1 MKILIV
7 VNNPDR
13 WPLEIPNVELMSS
26 RAYLT
31 DPSNSERRGVR
42 VFNLCRS
49 YAYQSLGYYVSLL
62 AEARGHKPQPSV
74 ETIQGMKSQATLRL
88 FSDEISELMAQ
99 AFAQVKSDEYVLSIY
114 FGRPL
119 AKRNERLAL
128 ALFNQYQAPLLRARF
143 RRDEEGTWNLV
154 GLRPIPA
161 NEVPESHRPTLVD
174 AAERY
179 FHGKRFTPRR
189 SRSLRFDLAM
199 LVEPD
204 EAHPPSNEG
213 ALKRFEAAAHRAGLE
228 VERITRDDYAR
239 LSEFDALFIRT
250 TTAVDHYTYRF
261 ATRAAASGLVVIDDP
276 QSIVRAANKVFLA
289 EVLGRHGVP
298 IPRTEIVHRGNVG
311 EIPQRLGL
319 PCVLKKPDS
328 AFSQGVVKVST
339 PEQLADKLEELLE
352 QSELVVAQSFVPTEY
367 DWRVGVFDG
376 QPLYACRY
384 YMAPGHW
391 QIMKHEGDDTD
402 YGKVETLAVEEA
414 PRGVI
419 RAAVKAADLIGDG
432 LYGVDLKQH
441 GREVVVIEVNDNP
454 NIDAGFEDRVLK
466 NELYDVIMEGFLAR
480 IEARKAPHR
489 RRGRRLGGVR

>member
-1 MKILIV
+1 VKILV
-7 VNNPDR
+7 VVDNPDR
-13 WPLEIPNVELMSS
+13 WPLAIPNVELISA

-88 FSDEISELMAQ
+88 FSEEISELMTR
-99 AFAQVKSDEYVLSIY
+99 AFAQVKSEEYVLSIY

-128 ALFNQYQAPLLRARF
+128 ALFNQFPAPLLRARF
-143 RRDEEGTWNLV
+143 RPDEDGTWNLV

-161 NEVPESHRPTLVD
+161 NEVPESHHAWVID
-174 AAERY
+174 AAQHY

-189 SRSLRFDLAM
+189 PRSRRFDLAI
-199 LVEPD
+199 LVDPD

-213 ALKRFEAAAHRAGLE
+213 ALRRFEQAAHRAGLE
-228 VERITRDDYAR
+228 AERITRDDYAR

-250 TTAVDHYTYRF
+250 TTAVDHYTFRF
-261 ATRAAASGLVVIDDP
+261 ATRAQLSGLVVIDDP

-289 EVLGRHGVP
+289 EVLGRHGVR
-298 IPRTEIVHRGNVG
+298 IPETAIVHRGNLEEV
-311 EIPQRLGL
+311 QRKLGL

-328 AFSQGVVKVST
+328 AFSQGVTKVAT
-339 PEQLADKLEELLE
+339 PEQLADRIEELLE
-352 QSELVVAQSFVPTEY
+352 QSELIVAQSFVQTDY
-367 DWRVGVFDG
+367 DWRVGVLDG
-376 QPLYACRY
+376 RPLYACRY
-384 YMAPGHW
+384 YMASGHW
-391 QIMKHEGDDTD
+391 QIMKHEGGDTD
-402 YGKVETLAVEEA
+402 YGKVETLAVEDA
-414 PRGVI
+414 PRKVI

-441 GREVVVIEVNDNP
+441 GRDVVVIEVNDNP

-466 NELYDVIMEGFLAR
+466 NGLYDAIMTGFLTR

-489 RRGRRLGGVR
+489 RRRRAAGPL

>member
-7 VNNPDR
+7 VNSPDR
-13 WPLEIPNVELMSS
+13 WPLQIPNVELVSA

-31 DPSNSERRGVR
+31 DPSHSERRGVR

-88 FSDEISELMAQ
+88 FSEDIAELTEQ
-99 AFAQVKSDEYVLSIY
+99 AFTQVTSNEYVLSIY

-119 AKRNERLAL
+119 AKRHERLAL
-128 ALFNQYQAPLLRARF
+128 ALFNQYPAPLLRARF
-143 RRDEEGTWNLV
+143 HRDEDGTWNLV
-154 GLRPIPA
+154 GMRPIPA
-161 NEVPESHRPTLVD
+161 NEVPESHHPVLVE
-174 AAERY
+174 AAEHY
-179 FHGKRFTPRR
+179 FQGKRFTPRR
-189 SRSLRFDLAM
+189 PRSRRFDLAI
-199 LVEPD
+199 LVDPQE
-204 EAHPPSNEG
+204 EHPPSNRR
-213 ALKRFEAAAHRAGLE
+213 ALERFEQAAHRAGLE
-228 VERITRDDYAR
+228 AERITRDDYAR

-261 ATRAAASGLVVIDDP
+261 ATRAALSGLVVIDDP

-289 EVLGRHGVP
+289 EVLERHGVR
-298 IPRTEIVHRGNVG
+298 IPRTEIVHRGNMH
-311 EIPQRLGL
+311 EIQGKLGL

-328 AFSQGVVKVST
+328 AFSQGVVKVAT

-367 DWRVGVFDG
+367 DWRVGVLDG
-376 QPLYACRY
+376 RPLYACRY
-384 YMAPGHW
+384 FMAPGHW
-391 QIMKHEGDDTD
+391 QVIKHDGAEVD
-402 YGKVETLAVEEA
+402 YGKVETLPVEVA
-414 PRGVI
+414 PRNVI
-419 RAAVKAADLIGDG
+419 QAAVKAADLIGDG

-441 GREVVVIEVNDNP
+441 GRDVFVIEVNDNP

-466 NELYDVIMEGFLAR
+466 NELYDRIMAAFVAR
-480 IEARKAPHR
+480 IEDRKAPYRR
-489 RRGRRLGGVR
+489 RRGTGGLR